1 MPVAFSDPRS
11 GQRPREP
18 YASQR
23 SACVVCPLSRL
34 LDFDYRALVTSAAV
48 ALAACGGG
56 EDDACTTVGCAR
68 SNTPEVSSNGG
79 GAAAPAQSAPTFGT
93 PQADLLGSSAGSN
106 EPAVTEA
113 CREITLSAAANPI
126 NVLLLVDR
134 STSMLEP
141 VDPSVPDGPTRWQA
155 VTGALR
161 AFVNSERASHVSIGL
176 QFFGLSNGSDDCG
189 ADKYALPKVRIDR
202 LGSNRA
208 DLLHAIDVERPGSFT
223 PTLPAVEGAL
233 RYAVTVAAAPENAN
247 VPTIVVLASD
257 GIPSECGAVNANGQ
271 TIVSFREINDT
282 LRSYSQPPPD
292 ASGAAVR
299 PPIRTFLIGTE
310 DLKSNA
316 AALAEAGGG
325 QAFLVGGASGQGTDL
340 QARFLD
346 ALLSIV
352 VKPLAC
358 ELELP
363 QTAPSTGEVVDFEKV
378 RVRFAAAA
386 SGTTTEFPR
395 VRGLVEC
402 GNDTAW
408 YYDDNLAPKKL
419 LFCKRGCQSIGAGDL
434 KLELGC
440 SPRRIVR

>member
-1 MPVAFSDPRS
+1 MN
-11 GQRPREP
+11 
-18 YASQR
+18 
-23 SACVVCPLSRL
+23 RL
-34 LDFDYRALVTSAAV
+34 LDFGPWAVVTSAALV
-48 ALAACGGG
+48 MAACGG
-56 EDDACTTVGCAR
+56 ENEACTTVACAPA
-68 SNTPEVSSNGG
+68 NTSKVSSSGSGGG
-79 GAAAPAQSAPTFGT
+79 GAAQSAPTFGA
-93 PQADLLGSSAGSN
+93 PEADLVGSSAGSS
-106 EPAVTEA
+106 EPAASEV
-113 CREITLSAAANPI
+113 CRELTLGAAASPV

-141 VDPSVPDGPTRWQA
+141 VDPSVANGPTRWQA

-161 AFVNSERASHVSIGL
+161 AFVNSERASHASIGL
-176 QFFGLSNGSDDCG
+176 QFFGLINGNDDCG
-189 ADKYALPKVRIDR
+189 ADKYALPKVRIAR
-202 LGSNRA
+202 VVSNRA
-208 DLLHAIDVERPGSFT
+208 DLIQAIDAERPGSFT

-233 RYAVTVAAAPENAN
+233 RYAATVAAAPENVN

-257 GIPSECGAVNANGQ
+257 GIPSECGAVSASGQ

-282 LRSYSQPPPD
+282 LRSYSQPPLD

-299 PPIRTFLIGTE
+299 PPVRTFLIGTE

-325 QAFLVGGASGQGTDL
+325 QAFLVGGAAGQGTNL
-340 QARFLD
+340 EARFLD

-352 VKPLAC
+352 LKPLAC

-363 QTAPSTGEVVDFEKV
+363 QTAPNTGEVVDFEKV
-378 RVRFAAAA
+378 RVRFTAAA

-395 VRGLVEC
+395 ARGLVEC
-402 GNDTAW
+402 GNDPAW

-419 LFCKRGCQSIGAGDL
+419 LFCKRGCESISAGDL